1 MYGNHRPTISGT
13 DGGMWRRVRLVPFT
27 QVIPEAQRNPH
38 LENAFIPELPG
49 ILNWCLQGLEYWQ
62 QHKKLPMPK
71 AVLEAT
77 AAYKEDSDVLGEFLQ
92 ETTISVASMDEKV
105 LLNDLYTRY
114 GEWCMESGRKHPHT
128 RQSLRKQMQDRGY
141 ANKHTYKGQAIFGLR
156 MRSELDDI
164 CAPSNT
170 DPETKTDT

>member
-27 QVIPEAQRNPH
+27 QVIPPEKRNPH
-38 LENAFIPELPG
+38 QELAFIPELPG
-49 ILNWCLQGLEYWQ
+49 ILNWCLRGLAEWQ
-62 QHKKLPMPK
+62 VHKKLPMPA
-71 AVLEAT
+71 AVMQATEA
-77 AAYKEDSDVLGEFLQ
+77 YREDSDVLGEFLG
-92 ETTISVASMDEKV
+92 ETTVCVPSMDEKV

-114 GEWCMESGRKHPHT
+114 GEWCMESGRKHSHT

-141 ANKHTYKGQAIFGLR
+141 ANRHTYKGQAIFGLR

-164 CAPSNT
+164 FAPL
-170 DPETKTDT
+170 DTDTETETET